1 MTIDLLPATGVRLPG
16 PLPELVFG
24 MSEQYARRV
33 LAPHAA
39 LSDAFVCGTDWAVGF
54 DLPGCSI
61 TLSASDGGG
70 LSIISLSRRPVDE
83 RVACPV
89 AFQGVDVFGWPA
101 AEIIEALHEQGETV
115 QERHSGTVWIGNLH
129 LSSAPG
135 PRTTAS
141 TRKRPRSAPPY
152 VFDSACLYEPGMLSR
167 DRRR

>member
-89 AFQGVDVFGWPA
+89 AFQGVDVFRWSA

-115 QERHSGTVWIGNLH
+115 QEHHSGSVWIGNLH
-129 LSSAPG
+129 LSPTLG
-135 PRTTAS
+135 HQMTAS
-141 TRKRPRSAPPY
+141 TRKKPRTAPPY
-152 VFDSACLYEPGMLSR
+152 VFGFVCLYGPGMLSR
-167 DRRR
+167 DRRP

>member
-39 LSDAFVCGTDWAVGF
+39 VSDAFVCGTDWAVGF

-83 RVACPV
+83 RGACPV

-101 AEIIEALHEQGETV
+101 AEIIEALHEQSETV
-115 QERHSGTVWIGNLH
+115 QEHHSGNVWIGNLH
-129 LSSAPG
+129 LSPALG
-135 PRTTAS
+135 HRTTAS
-141 TRKRPRSAPPY
+141 ARKKPRTAPPY
-152 VFDSACLYEPGMLSR
+152 VFDFVCLYGPGVVSR